1 MAATKSLVCLY
12 VCVLLCHGSM
22 AQQLFSQ
29 QGVDAWRSARQ
40 GGSRGCRFD
49 RLQAY
54 QAMRNVRS
62 EAGVTEY
69 FDETSDQFR
78 CAGVSVI
85 RRVIDPQGLVVPR
98 FSNTPGLAYMIQG
111 KGYAGLSFPGCPA
124 THQQQFQPFDQTQ
137 SSQGQNFRDEHQK
150 IHQLRQGDITALP
163 AGVAHWFYNSGDTPV
178 VIIYVYD
185 VNNNANQLE
194 PRHKEFLLA
203 GNSQSQ
209 SERHMFMF
217 EQSTVQHSGKNVF
230 NGFNAE
236 LLSESLGISREAAR
250 RLQSQNDQRGEIIRV
265 KRGLQLLKPSS
276 SQQQQQEQEQGQYQQ
291 VQYRGQGQY
300 NGLEENMCSVKARA
314 NIDNPNRADYY
325 NPRAGRITHLNSQK
339 LQILNLVQMSATR
352 VNLYQNALISPFW
365 NMNAHSVDY
374 MIQGSARVQ
383 VVNNQGRTVFD
394 GVLHQGQLL
403 IIPQNYVVI
412 KKAEHNGCQYISF
425 KTSPNAMVSQVAG
438 KNSVLRALPIDVI
451 ANAYR
456 VSRDEAHRLK
466 NNRGDEIG
474 AFAPRFSQSQ
484 TSQRSYQFIAEAEEA
499 LSLSAR
505 SWCVS

>member
-1 MAATKSLVCLY
+1 MAATKSLLCLY
-12 VCVLLCHGSM
+12 VCVLLFHGSM
-22 AQQLFSQ
+22 AQLFSQ
-29 QGVDAWRSARQ
+29 QGIDAWRSARQ
-40 GGSRGCRFD
+40 GGSRDCRFD
-49 RLQAY
+49 RLQAS
-54 QAMRNVRS
+54 QPVRNVRS

-69 FDETSDQFR
+69 FDETSEQFR
-78 CAGVSVI
+78 CAGVFVV
-85 RRVIDPQGLVVPR
+85 RRVVDPQGLVLPR
-98 FSNTPGLAYMIQG
+98 FSNAPALAYMIQG

-137 SSQGQNFRDEHQK
+137 SSRDQKFRDEHQK
-150 IHQLRQGDITALP
+150 IHQLRQGDVIALP
-163 AGVAHWFYNSGDTPV
+163 AGVAHWFYNAGDTPV
-178 VIIYVYD
+178 VIVYVYD

-194 PRHKEFLLA
+194 PRQKEFLLA

-209 SERHMFMF
+209 SERRMF
-217 EQSTVQHSGKNVF
+217 ERSSVQHSGKNVF
-230 NGFNAE
+230 CGFNAE
-236 LLSESLGISREAAR
+236 LLSEALGISREAAR

-276 SQQQQQEQEQGQYQQ
+276 SQQQQQQQEQEQGQYQQ

-339 LQILNLVQMSATR
+339 LQILNLIQMSATR

-394 GVLHQGQLL
+394 GVLRQGQLL
-403 IIPQNYVVI
+403 IIPQNYAVI
-412 KKAEHNGCQYISF
+412 KKAERNGCQYISF

-438 KNSVLRALPIDVI
+438 KNSVLRALPTDVV

-456 VSRDEAHRLK
+456 VSRDEARRLK

-484 TSQRSYQFIAEAEEA
+484 TSQRSYQFLVEAEEA
-499 LSLSAR
+499 LSLSGM
-505 SWCVS
+505 